1 MNDPLRREFIRS
13 MSGIGAA
20 GAMAGMADVASAQ
33 SPNSR
38 DPAGPW
44 PVSDA
49 ERAASVTPA
58 DPRFEPGDIR
68 RYGAD
73 PSGSR
78 DSTQALIDANSAG
91 AHGGAA
97 IRIPS
102 GHYKYAP
109 TAPLEIAVSWRGD
122 GPRES
127 WILCDTSKFSGEFF
141 RLVGSTEIRDVL
153 IQAKGAK
160 AGTGLRLAPKDS
172 GQFTGHTRLTRIWIF
187 GFDTN
192 LRCDNNFEV
201 TFDQVRLQLGN
212 EGFYCEPETL
222 GGNGYCTTHLHL
234 NCYYAQND
242 RNVFYAP
249 SIRYAF
255 RTITFVGGA
264 IEGATG
270 KSCQASF
277 TRCSP
282 LKFVQIYLEAA
293 PKIPALVL
301 NDCIVS
307 IDGGYLAGTGGIKVG
322 ANSCID
328 FRQVLAMLASDTVG
342 CADNVR
348 HVAMQDCLW
357 PASGNTLPPANVS
370 LRNTRIN
377 GVSYGDSAWDS
388 ASLGPT
394 RFSRQSTVVDTNKPQ
409 NVYRFLNAAGNVV
422 GGSIS
427 GRFQIIAKDKG
438 DPTNQAIYEAWVG
451 SMSGGTKHA
460 SLVPGQRIV
469 RGTEVGA
476 SAAPLSLAE
485 DGEYGGIKL
494 QFQKSPSIAQV
505 VVDVLFDG
513 LSISQ

>member
-1 MNDPLRREFIRS
+1 MNDPLRRELIRTL
-13 MSGIGAA
+13 SGIGAA
-20 GAMAGMADVASAQ
+20 SAMTGMADVASAQ
-33 SPNSR
+33 SPNSP
-38 DPAGPW
+38 DPTGSW

-49 ERAASVTPA
+49 ERAASVMPA
-58 DPRFEPGDIR
+58 DLRFQLGDIR

-73 PSGSR
+73 PSGAR
-78 DSTQALIDANSAG
+78 DSTQALIDANAVG

-109 TAPLEIAVSWRGD
+109 VETLEIAVSWRGD

-127 WILCDTSKFSGEFF
+127 WILCDTSKFAGEFF

-153 IQAKGAK
+153 IQAKGGK

-172 GQFTGHTRLTRIWIF
+172 GQFTGHIRLTRIWIF
-187 GFDTN
+187 GFDYN

-201 TFDQVRLQLGN
+201 TFDQVRLMLGN

-222 GGNGYCTTHLHL
+222 EGNGYCTTHLHL

-255 RTITFVGGA
+255 RTITFVCGA

-270 KSCQASF
+270 GSCQASF

-282 LKFVQIYLEAA
+282 LKFVQIYLESA

-301 NDCIVS
+301 NDCTVS

-328 FRQVLAMLASDTVG
+328 FRQVLAMLASDSLS
-342 CADNVR
+342 CADTAR
-348 HVAMQDCLW
+348 HVAMQDCQW
-357 PASGNTLPPANVS
+357 PASGNTLPAANVS
-370 LRNTRIN
+370 LRNTKIN
-377 GVSYGDSAWDS
+377 GVSYGESAWDS
-388 ASLGPT
+388 SSFGAT
-394 RFSRQSTVVDTNKPQ
+394 RFSRQSAVVDTNEPQ
-409 NVYRFLNAAGNVV
+409 DVYRFLNPAGNVI

-451 SMSGGTKHA
+451 SMSGGAKHA
-460 SLVPGQRIV
+460 SLVPVQRIV

-485 DGEYGGIKL
+485 DGQYGGIKL
-494 QFQKSPSIAQV
+494 QFRKNPGIAQV
-505 VVDVLFDG
+505 VIDVLFDG
-513 LSISQ
+513 LCIS